1 LIKNY
6 YSLIK
11 PGIIYGNIITVS
23 AGFFVLGLREPLYLY
38 FLTLLG
44 ISLVMGCGCA
54 LNNLYDQDIDRL
66 MSRTK
71 KRVLAQG
78 LIPCK
83 YVIFYAV
90 TLGIIGLL
98 VLYFLVNPLTALIGF
113 IGLFFYLCVYT
124 CWLKRS
130 SVLGTV
136 VGGVAGSV
144 PPVVGYCAVA
154 NQVDATAI
162 SLFVIL
168 FIWQLP
174 HAYAIALYRLDDYKK
189 ASIPVFPVIYGTKLT
204 KLIMIFLVIAF
215 IVSVSIP
222 FFLGAK
228 GWIYLF
234 ISQELGFIWLL
245 ISIKAYVSSDDTVWG
260 KKMFIFSIITIFV
273 LCISLIL

>member
-1 LIKNY
+1 MIKHY

-23 AGFFVLGLREPLYLY
+23 AGFFILGLRGPLYLY

-66 MSRTK
+66 MNRTK
-71 KRVLAQG
+71 TRVLALG

-90 TLGIIGLL
+90 TLGIMGLL
-98 VLYFLVNPLTALIGF
+98 VLYFLVNPLTALVGF

-124 CWLKRS
+124 YWLKRS

-162 SLFVIL
+162 SLFLIL

-174 HAYAIALYRLDDYKK
+174 HAYAIALYRFDDYKK
-189 ASIPVFPVIYGTKLT
+189 ARIPVFPVIYGVRVTKLV
-204 KLIMIFLVIAF
+204 MIFLVIAF
-215 IVSVSIP
+215 IMSVSVP
-222 FFLGAK
+222 FFLGDK

-234 ISQELGFIWLL
+234 ISQLLGFIWLF
-245 ISIKAYVSSDDTVWG
+245 ISIRAYFSSDNIIWG
-260 KKMFIFSIITIFV
+260 KKIFIFSIIVIFI